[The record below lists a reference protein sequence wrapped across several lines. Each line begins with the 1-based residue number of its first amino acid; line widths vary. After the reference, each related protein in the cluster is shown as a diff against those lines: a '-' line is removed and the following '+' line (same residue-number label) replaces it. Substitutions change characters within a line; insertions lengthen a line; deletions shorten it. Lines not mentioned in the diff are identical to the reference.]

1 MFQNLSQ
8 ESKQLKKKTVILKKK
23 SPALESKSQELT
35 PTPTQELANSPIASQ
50 NSSNTE
56 SLESVK
62 IESIIAAS
70 QPEAKKRRGRPPG
83 SKNKTSLDLDA
94 QNAVATPES
103 SVIAIPKEA
112 LKPLIQFP
120 YKAWALKT
128 GFDGCALDDSE
139 AEALAPMVDECL
151 KRYMPATQSEH
162 GPLIVLCVTA
172 VMFTGMKY
180 MALLEWQKMKREQNA
195 SNDRSS

>member
-94 QNAVATPES
+94 QNASVSPPQES
-103 SVIAIPKEA
+103 AIAIPKEA

-139 AEALAPMVDECL
+139 ADALAPMVDECL

-180 MALLEWQKMKREQNA
+180 MALLEWQKAKREHAQ
-195 SNDRSS
+195 NDRTS

>member
-1 MFQNLSQ
+1 MNL
-8 ESKQLKKKTVILKKK
+8 
-23 SPALESKSQELT
+23 
-35 PTPTQELANSPIASQ
+35 PTASL
-50 NSSNTE
+50 NSS
-56 SLESVK
+56 SDAPLEQVK

-83 SKNKTSLDLDA
+83 SKNKSTLDLDA
-94 QNAVATPES
+94 QNVAPQPES
-103 SVIAIPKEA
+103 AISIPKEA

-195 SNDRSS
+195 QNDRSS

>member
-1 MFQNLSQ
+1 MPTLTK
-8 ESKQLKKKTVILKKK
+8 ESESLPT
-23 SPALESKSQELT
+23 ALL
-35 PTPTQELANSPIASQ
+35 
-50 NSSNTE
+50 NSS
-56 SLESVK
+56 SDAPLEQVK

-94 QNAVATPES
+94 QNAANSPSQES
-103 SVIAIPKEA
+103 AIAIPKEA

-128 GFDGCALDDSE
+128 GFDGCALDASE
-139 AEALAPMVDECL
+139 ADALAPLVDECL

-180 MALLEWQKMKREQNA
+180 MALLEWQKAKREHAQ
-195 SNDRSS
+195 NDRTS